1 MRAIRKATADD
12 MQAMLQIWLDA
23 SIQAHDFIPAAFWQ
37 NQLISMRDTYLP
49 LAENYVIEDNNAV
62 TGFAS
67 LLRPDAFLAALF
79 VAPEQQGY
87 GYGSALLDFLKQ
99 QGRELHLSVYA
110 ENAAA
115 VSFYQKHG
123 FKIISQGIDENT
135 GHAEYAMTWLQD

>member
-1 MRAIRKATADD
+1 MRAIRKAAADD
-12 MQAMLQIWLDA
+12 TQAMLQIWLDA

-62 TGFAS
+62 MGFAS
-67 LLRPDAFLAALF
+67 LLWPDAFLAALF
-79 VAPEQQGY
+79 VAPEQQSY

-99 QGRELHLSVYA
+99 QRRELHLSVYA
-110 ENAAA
+110 ENAPA

-123 FKIISQGIDENT
+123 FKVISQGIDENT

>member
-1 MRAIRKATADD
+1 MTAIRKAAADD
-12 MQAMLQIWLDA
+12 IQAMLQIWLGA

-67 LLRPDAFLAALF
+67 LLRPDTFLAALF
-79 VAPEQQGY
+79 IAPEQQGY
-87 GYGSALLDFLKQ
+87 GYSSALLDFLKQ
-99 QGRELHLSVYA
+99 QCRELHLSVYA

>member
-1 MRAIRKATADD
+1 MTAIRKAAADD
-12 MQAMLQIWLDA
+12 TQAILQIWLDA

-79 VAPEQQGY
+79 VAPEQQSY

-110 ENAAA
+110 ENASA

>member
-1 MRAIRKATADD
+1 MRAIRKAAADD

-62 TGFAS
+62 MGFAS
-67 LLRPDAFLAALF
+67 LLWPDAFLAALF
-79 VAPEQQGY
+79 VAPEQQSY

-99 QGRELHLSVYA
+99 QRRELHLSVYA
-110 ENAAA
+110 ENAPA

-123 FKIISQGIDENT
+123 FKVISQGIDENT

>member
-1 MRAIRKATADD
+1 MTAIRKAAADD
-12 MQAMLQIWLDA
+12 TQAMLQIWLDA

-115 VSFYQKHG
+115 VNFYQKHG

>member
-1 MRAIRKATADD
+1 MTAIRKAAADD
-12 MQAMLQIWLDA
+12 TQAMLQIWLDA

-123 FKIISQGIDENT
+123 FKVISQGIDENT

>member
-1 MRAIRKATADD
+1 MTAIRKAAADD
-12 MQAMLQIWLDA
+12 IQAMLQIWLDA

-37 NQLISMRDTYLP
+37 HQLISMRDTYLP